1 MTNSLQ
7 SYVRR
12 ISPVLLLAASLAVLS
27 GCGNSDGER
36 EFALAKQALSVKN
49 LDRAAELFMRA
60 AELNSRN
67 IDALVMLA
75 RIRLDLGEITAAED
89 AVARASALAPDD
101 LDIAELS
108 AQIDWHSKRYK
119 EARDKYEKL
128 AGNVAVDAKVR
139 AQALAALGL
148 IDIALSD
155 IQPQDEWLRDR
166 ARTEFLMA
174 LALDKKC
181 APAYYHLGLLYRS
194 EPFPYKEA
202 ALTQYEFFKSV
213 GPQADPRYD
222 RVLRVVIP
230 ELKEEI
236 NRARAE
242 RPGATNRDSTAAAE
256 SIRKAQLAEKKG
268 QTQAARRLY
277 EAAFKADPLSYEA
290 ALGLAKTIKK
300 AEGNSEAGKKRAFDA
315 YNAACHLRSSA
326 VSTFLDAAQLAMDL
340 KKYQS
345 AVELYSRAMAA
356 NSRNTTAIDGMIR
369 ALRKCDK
376 PKTAAIYQKYRD
388 TIAPARR

>member
-7 SYVRR
+7 SSVRR
-12 ISPVLLLAASLAVLS
+12 IRPILLLAAMLVMLC
-27 GCGNSDGER
+27 GCGKSDGER

-75 RIRLDLGEITAAED
+75 RVRLDLGEVEAAED
-89 AVARASALAPDD
+89 AISRASALAPDD
-101 LDIAELS
+101 LDIAEIS
-108 AQIDWHSKRYK
+108 AQIDWHSKRYSQ
-119 EARDKYEKL
+119 ARDKYEKL
-128 AGNVAVDAKVR
+128 AGNLSADAKVR
-139 AQALAALGL
+139 AQAMAALGL

-155 IQPQDEWLRDR
+155 AQPQDEWLRDR

-181 APAYYHLGLLYRS
+181 APAYYHLGILYRS

-202 ALTQYEFFKSV
+202 ALTQFEFFKSV

-268 QTQAARRLY
+268 QTQSARRLY
-277 EAAFKADPLSYEA
+277 EAAFKSDPLSYEA

-326 VSTFLDAAQLAMDL
+326 VTTFLDAAQLAMDL

-369 ALRKCDK
+369 ALRKCDR

-388 TIAPARR
+388 SIAPVRK